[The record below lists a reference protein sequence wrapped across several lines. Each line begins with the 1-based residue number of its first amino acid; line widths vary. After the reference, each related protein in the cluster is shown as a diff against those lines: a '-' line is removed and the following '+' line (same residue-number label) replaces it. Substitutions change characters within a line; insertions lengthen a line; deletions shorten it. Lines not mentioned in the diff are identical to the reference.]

1 MLTDNEKLL
10 ARDQVFAYIQ
20 DKVGQPIPA
29 HPVRLALRHEEI
41 PIAVLIGTRRFYR
54 KADIDAW
61 LEAQVTEPK
70 VHA

>member
-1 MLTDNEKLL
+1 MLADNEQLL

-41 PIAVLIGTRRFYR
+41 PHAVLIGTRRFYR

-61 LEAQVTEPK
+61 IDACSARPK